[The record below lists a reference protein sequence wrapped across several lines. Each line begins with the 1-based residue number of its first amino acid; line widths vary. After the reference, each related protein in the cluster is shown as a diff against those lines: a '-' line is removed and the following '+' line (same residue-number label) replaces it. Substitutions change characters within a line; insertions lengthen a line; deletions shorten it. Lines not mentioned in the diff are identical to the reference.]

1 MRKRI
6 GISGTGR
13 IGRLVIRNM
22 FMCGEGTRFGLINS
36 SCATDQLAHLLKY
49 DSIHG
54 RWEEE
59 VQTEE
64 SCLIIQGHRIPV
76 VNERNPELLPW
87 QDYEIDTVVDA
98 TGKFQSRPEASKHL
112 QAGAKR
118 VIVTAPGKDLD
129 RTIVMGVNEHTYDAG
144 QHSLISTASCTTN
157 CLAPILHVLDQE
169 FGVQSGWMTTVHAYT
184 NDQKHLDNAHSDW
197 RRARA
202 CGSSIIP
209 TSTGVGKALK
219 DILPHLAER
228 VQGLS
233 LRVPVQN
240 VSLVDLTAQLH
251 GEVTKEDIARAFAD
265 AIREGLGPY
274 VEYNEEPLVSSDYI
288 GNNKSAIIDGLSIQ
302 TSGQQVKLLAWY
314 DNEWGYACR
323 VTDFVSYMFAQIEK
337 GELPCGTKSMRPS
350 LSV

>member
-1 MRKRI
+1 MQKRI

-13 IGRLVIRNM
+13 IGRLVIRSM
-22 FMCGEGTRFGLINS
+22 VMCGEESSLALINS
-36 SCATDQLAHLLKY
+36 SCAPNQLAHLLKY

-54 RWEEE
+54 RWAEDIKTGER
-59 VQTEE
+59 
-64 SCLIIQGHRIPV
+64 CLIIRGHRIPLV
-76 VNERNPELLPW
+76 DERVPELLPW
-87 QDYEIDTVVDA
+87 RDYGIDVVVDA
-98 TGKFQSRPEASKHL
+98 TGKFKSRPEASKHL

-129 RTIVMGVNEHTYDAG
+129 CTIVMGVNEHDYNSEK
-144 QHSLISTASCTTN
+144 HSLISIGSCTTN

-169 FGVQSGWMTTVHAYT
+169 FGVHSGWMTTVHAYT

-228 VQGLS
+228 VRGLS

-240 VSLVDLTAQLH
+240 VSLVDLTAELH
-251 GEVTKEDIARAFAD
+251 RDVTKADIASAFKN
-265 AIREGLGPY
+265 AIKERMEPY

-288 GNNKSAIIDGLSIQ
+288 GNSKSAIIDGLSIQ
-302 TSGQQVKLLAWY
+302 TSGPQVKLLAWY
-314 DNEWGYACR
+314 DNEWAYACR
-323 VTDFVSYMFAQIEK
+323 VKDFVKYMFTHSEK
-337 GELPCGTKSMRPS
+337 EKPQCLIQ
-350 LSV
+350 SV